1 MRVSTLAWWPGKI
14 PAGSVSSEIMAT
26 IDLLPTI
33 SKLAGQ
39 PVPTDRIIDG
49 HDVSALLF
57 GKPGAKSPHDGLYY
71 EKDGIRQGKWK
82 LVHYRIKAN
91 CFTELYDLN
100 ADLDEKKQPCR
111 QIPGQGEGD
120 EGRSRRPRGETQAK
134 PPAPQ
139 PSWKTPSPCGRMQK
153 GYQHCLNCVHVKNAL
168 DGNQARKGR
177 SHHTQ

>member
-71 EKDGIRQGKWK
+71 EKDGIQQGKWK

-100 ADLDEKKQPCR
+100 ADLDEKNNLADKYPGRVKAMKAVLDAHVAKLKQNHP
-111 QIPGQGEGD
+111 P
-120 EGRSRRPRGETQAK
+120 RSLRGKPQA
-134 PPAPQ
+134 PA
-139 PSWKTPSPCGRMQK
+139 
-153 GYQHCLNCVHVKNAL
+153 
-168 DGNQARKGR
+168 DGCKRDTNIA
-177 SHHTQ
+177 